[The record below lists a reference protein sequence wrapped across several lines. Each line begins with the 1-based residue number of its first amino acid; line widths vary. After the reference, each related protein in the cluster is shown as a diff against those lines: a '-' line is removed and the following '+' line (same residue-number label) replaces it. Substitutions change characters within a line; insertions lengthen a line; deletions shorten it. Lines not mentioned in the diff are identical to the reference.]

1 MTPLAW
7 ALLPVFV
14 MFVLASMVVLVKR
27 AVTRRRGDC
36 PGVDVV
42 GDAFRR
48 LE

>member
-7 ALLPVFV
+7 ALLPVFIL
-14 MFVLASMVVLVKR
+14 FVPAAMVALVKY

-42 GDAFRR
+42 GDAWRR
-48 LE
+48 LD